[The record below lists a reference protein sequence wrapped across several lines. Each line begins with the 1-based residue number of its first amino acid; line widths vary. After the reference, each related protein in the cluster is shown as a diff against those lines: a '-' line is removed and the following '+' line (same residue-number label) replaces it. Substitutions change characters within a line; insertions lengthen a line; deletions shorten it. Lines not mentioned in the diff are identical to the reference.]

1 MVRAVKRHENGF
13 ITDPVV
19 LSPNHYVEDVL
30 DVKARLGFCG
40 IPITGQSRTPHLV
53 LYKINSLFHRSNAYI
68 RVRWSRDFNV
78 TPEKTFA
85 DTMEQ
90 ILVHWEGN
98 SLELSHPAMFSSSL
112 QPPVS
117 PTL

>member
-40 IPITGQSRTPHLV
+40 IPITGQSRFPHLF
-53 LYKINSLFHRSNAYI
+53 LYKMNSLFYPSNTYT
-68 RVRWSRDFNV
+68 RVRWSRDFGV
-78 TPEKTFA
+78 TLLKFFA
-85 DTMEQ
+85 NTIEQ
-90 ILVHWEGN
+90 ILVHWEGS
-98 SLELSHPAMFSSSL
+98 SLELSLPAMSSSSL
-112 QPPVS
+112 HPPVS